1 VIERTAPPGALGLN
15 LLRMPQSPEPNRL
28 TPGKA
33 TTTLL
38 YLLVLGDLMFI
49 AIHVLHVW
57 SPWLPAYSLSIEAD
71 RGLAELFQ
79 YAKQLGLVA
88 CLGFVFFRT
97 RGWAFAGWASFFAL
111 LLLDD
116 AFALHERLGS
126 MLGVRLGFPEM
137 FGLRQDD
144 FGEIAIGGMLG
155 LCAVAMVALALRR
168 GGATARRISQDFLC
182 LLVLLAVFAV
192 LIDALH
198 TITYFRAPTIAP
210 LFALIEDGGE
220 MIVVSCMTAYGFA
233 ILNNAGR
240 RRVAIWPWVRE
251 RLPAFARA

>member
-1 VIERTAPPGALGLN
+1 
-15 LLRMPQSPEPNRL
+15 MPQSPEPNRPAL
-28 TPGKA
+28 GKA

-79 YAKQLGLVA
+79 YAKQFGLVV

-97 RGWAFAGWASFFAL
+97 RGWAFAGWAMFFGY

-116 AFALHERLGS
+116 AFAIHERLGV
-126 MLGVRLGFPEM
+126 MLGARFGFPEM
-137 FGLRQDD
+137 FGLRPDD
-144 FGEIAIGGMLG
+144 FGEIAIAGMLG

-182 LLVLLAVFAV
+182 LLALLAVFAV
-192 LIDALH
+192 LIDTLH

-220 MIVVSCMTAYGFA
+220 MIVVSGMTAYAFD
-233 ILNNAGR
+233 ILYAGR
-240 RRVAIWPWVRE
+240 RRVAVWPWLRE